1 MKQSIIFFG
10 LGDFVIP
17 VVERL
22 KNYNLLLVVTGE
34 QEGALIDF
42 CKEKNIDFISSNL
55 QDEKSIDKI
64 KSLNPTVSVLASFG
78 AIVPNEII
86 NLFPNGIVNIH
97 PSLLPKYKGPSPVQ
111 FAILNGETI
120 TGVTLIKLDS
130 EIDHGPILLQKP
142 YNLSGNE
149 NSQELLNIL
158 FEIGAEMVE
167 ELVMKLENGKTLEE
181 TPQNH
186 ENETWSYRIEKK
198 DGVINMSSI
207 PDIHKLDQ
215 MIRAFY
221 PWPSVWFRTNI
232 KGQEKLI
239 KLLPEGKIHV
249 EGKSPM
255 NYKDFIN
262 GFGGEGKEILEK
274 LNLI

>member
-10 LGDFVIP
+10 SGDFVIP